1 MLLGRLIDI
10 KQGLNLVECNQGDDT
25 MTKLKI
31 GLMSGSA
38 LLLLAA
44 CGNAEAPTEESTT
57 STSESATSSME
68 SSSTSET
75 MNSSSAE
82 SSSETASKNFEGKS
96 FSVTY
101 EQAVA
106 DFQEAYS
113 DAAISS
119 VDFDKDFGEYTFEIN
134 GFDDTQE
141 IEWEISAETG
151 EETKNN
157 TEKKDSDFDDQEL
170 MIENLMTIDELIT
183 KSEEEAPNAALVSW
197 NLEVDDDTRT
207 PIFTG
212 KFEEENNEIDVH
224 LNAETGE
231 FLSVEND

>member
-1 MLLGRLIDI
+1 MLAKVKLGLI
-10 KQGLNLVECNQGDDT
+10 
-25 MTKLKI
+25 
-31 GLMSGSA
+31 SGSA
-38 LLLLAA
+38 LALLAA
-44 CGNAEAPTEESTT
+44 CGTETPNEEAPTSTPESEA
-57 STSESATSSME
+57 SSSME
-68 SSSTSET
+68 SSATSNSADSSSTSST
-75 MNSSSAE
+75 
-82 SSSETASKNFEGKS
+82 NFEGKS

-106 DFQEAYS
+106 DFQEAYP

-141 IEWEISAETG
+141 IEWEVNAETG

-170 MIENLMTIDELIT
+170 MTDDVMPIDELIAS
-183 KSEEEAPNAALVSW
+183 SEEEAPNATMVSW
-197 NLEVDDDTRT
+197 NLEVDDDIKT
-207 PIFTG
+207 PVFTG
-212 KFEEENNEIDVH
+212 EFEEGNNEVDVL

-231 FLSVEND
+231 FLSTDND

>member
-1 MLLGRLIDI
+1 MLAKVKLGLI
-10 KQGLNLVECNQGDDT
+10 
-25 MTKLKI
+25 
-31 GLMSGSA
+31 SGSA
-38 LLLLAA
+38 LALLAA
-44 CGNAEAPTEESTT
+44 CGTETPNEEAPTSTPESEA
-57 STSESATSSME
+57 SSSME
-68 SSSTSET
+68 SSATSNSADSSSTSST
-75 MNSSSAE
+75 
-82 SSSETASKNFEGKS
+82 NFEGKS

-106 DFQEAYS
+106 DFQKAYP

-119 VDFDKDFGEYTFEIN
+119 IDFDKDFGEYTFEIN

-141 IEWEISAETG
+141 IEWEVNAETG

-170 MIENLMTIDELIT
+170 MTDDVMAIDELIA
-183 KSEEEAPNAALVSW
+183 KAEEEAPNATMVSW
-197 NLEVDDDTRT
+197 NIEADDDTKI
-207 PIFTG
+207 PLFIG
-212 KFEEENNEIDVH
+212 EFEEGNDEIDVH

>member
-1 MLLGRLIDI
+1 MLAKVKLGLI
-10 KQGLNLVECNQGDDT
+10 
-25 MTKLKI
+25 
-31 GLMSGSA
+31 SGSA
-38 LLLLAA
+38 LALLVA
-44 CGNAEAPTEESTT
+44 CGTETPNEEAPTSTPESEA
-57 STSESATSSME
+57 SSSME
-68 SSSTSET
+68 SSATSNSADSSSTSST
-75 MNSSSAE
+75 
-82 SSSETASKNFEGKS
+82 NFEGKS

-106 DFQEAYS
+106 DFQEAYP

-141 IEWEISAETG
+141 IEWEVNAETG

-170 MIENLMTIDELIT
+170 MTDDVMPIDELIAS
-183 KSEEEAPNAALVSW
+183 SEEEAPNATMVSW
-197 NLEVDDDTRT
+197 NLEVDEDTKT
-207 PIFTG
+207 PVFTG
-212 KFEEENNEIDVH
+212 EFEEGNNEVDVL

-231 FLSVEND
+231 FLSTDND

>member
-1 MLLGRLIDI
+1 MLAKVKLGLI
-10 KQGLNLVECNQGDDT
+10 
-25 MTKLKI
+25 
-31 GLMSGSA
+31 SGSA
-38 LLLLAA
+38 LALLAA
-44 CGNAEAPTEESTT
+44 CGTETPNEETPT
-57 STSESATSSME
+57 STPESESSSSME
-68 SSSTSET
+68 SSATSD
-75 MNSSSAE
+75 SSSV
-82 SSSETASKNFEGKS
+82 SSTNFEGKS

-106 DFQEAYS
+106 DFQEAYP

-141 IEWEISAETG
+141 IEWEVNAETG

-170 MIENLMTIDELIT
+170 MVDDVMAIDELIAN
-183 KSEEEAPNAALVSW
+183 SEEEAPNATMVSW
-197 NLEVDDDTRT
+197 NLEVDDDTKT
-207 PIFTG
+207 PVFTG
-212 KFEEENNEIDVH
+212 EFEEGNNEVDVL

-231 FLSVEND
+231 FLSTDND